1 MPPDPL
7 HSRLP
12 VIVRGAAVRVEV
24 CPPDPRLSPGYQW
37 SITERPHVIALAPW
51 RSATDGLNPG
61 CHRLRAK
68 GSDSALD
75 YDKSRRGGR

>member
-1 MPPDPL
+1 MLPDPL
-7 HSRLP
+7 DSALP
-12 VIVRGAAVRVEV
+12 TIVRSAAVRVEV

-75 YDKSRRGGR
+75 YDKARR

>member
-1 MPPDPL
+1 MLPDPL
-7 HSRLP
+7 DSAIP
-12 VIVRGAAVRVEV
+12 AIVRGAVRVA
-24 CPPDPRLSPGYQW
+24 PDPRLSPGYQW
-37 SITERPHVIALAPW
+37 SAAERPHVIALAPW

-75 YDKSRRGGR
+75 YDKARRGGR